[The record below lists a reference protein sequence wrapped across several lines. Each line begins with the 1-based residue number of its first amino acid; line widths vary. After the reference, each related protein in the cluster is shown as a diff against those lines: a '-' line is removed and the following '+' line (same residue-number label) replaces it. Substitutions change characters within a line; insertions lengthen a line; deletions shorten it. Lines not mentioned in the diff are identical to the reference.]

1 MHIYPYICVPVEGY
15 NVLKKEREEIGFR
28 SRTDK
33 LYFSKADANRIQQ
46 ISMKECDGGD
56 ASVDCTIFFPVFFHF
71 CVGRVLNQESGKN
84 RKEKSKLFREN
95 QLHYRKWQDP
105 NKKSK

>member
-15 NVLKKEREEIGFR
+15 NILKKERGEIGFR

-33 LYFSKADANRIQQ
+33 LYLSKADANRIQQ

-56 ASVDCTIFFPVFFHF
+56 ASVDCTIFFSCFFPLL
-71 CVGRVLNQESGKN
+71 CRKSIESGKREKPQ
-84 RKEKSKLFREN
+84 RKK
-95 QLHYRKWQDP
+95 
-105 NKKSK
+105 

>member
-15 NVLKKEREEIGFR
+15 NVLKKERGEIGFR

-56 ASVDCTIFFPVFFHF
+56 ASVDCTIFFSCFFPLL
-71 CVGRVLNQESGKN
+71 CRKSIESGK
-84 RKEKSKLFREN
+84 REKPQRKSKLFREN